1 MPQNS
6 LQPDLPLIVIVADS
20 AQKVRYV
27 HEEMQK
33 FLDYPVS
40 GCSGRDLS
48 EVIWDIAGQRL
59 NGTPDKGYGEL
70 LFSRGTEEYRLTVQ
84 LLDSGREQ
92 AAPEITVILQKNGDT
107 ERRNLEQELSLNLQR
122 YKIALSRC
130 SNIIWEYHL
139 DEDCAYLQG
148 DRRLPFAPSGKI
160 TDFSKK
166 MVKDKCVDPE
176 SLPAL
181 RQMFLDL
188 KAGNSM
194 ACALLH
200 IRRNDGG
207 QRWFRVTHTVLR
219 SGDGADHIAI
229 GVAEDI
235 SREQKEQERYQQEEK
250 YRQAL
255 VVDALASYEIDI
267 DNDRIIEKIIENNKD
282 MLASVGLSV
291 NCRYTQFL
299 KRWAE
304 KNIHTEDRFIF
315 LQEMNPDV
323 LRRRFENGLQEAE
336 CEYRSLNANNEMIW
350 CNTTIYLIESGGHL
364 MGFVNVKNIEEKKRK
379 ELELLRQSR
388 IDPLTGLLNRAA
400 CLQEIN
406 YLLKENGPEES
417 ALLIIDVDNFKM
429 VNDTFGH
436 MYGDKVLAGIAY
448 KLRDIFDED
457 AIVGRLGGDEFLI
470 FMFHIPGE
478 DAVCHKAQ
486 IVARELQTIQQ
497 EGENQVV
504 VTNSIGIAFSPRH
517 GSRFQELYVKADTA
531 LRYAK
536 QSGKSCYSVFGDK
549 ISRVVPMQYVNREW
563 LLDELEEIV
572 YISDIQ
578 DYTLL
583 YVNRVGREQIGMKLE
598 DFEKKKCYQMLQGR
612 NTPCPFCN
620 NAKLVKESFIT
631 WEYENP
637 YLKKYFIVKDKL
649 VEWNGR
655 PVRMEIAVDVGNHL
669 IGDYTTT
676 DKYHMETVM
685 LESLR
690 TLNSAEDL
698 ESGITRILELITR
711 FYDGCRSY
719 IIEIDRERGYAH
731 NTYEWCREGI
741 PSQKD
746 SLQNIALDAIPYI
759 FETFNRKQHLI
770 ISRVEEL
777 KYTYP
782 SEYQFLK
789 RRRAHSLFA
798 VPFEDETAFSGY
810 IGVDNPNINQ
820 DTIRLLDTIAYNI
833 ANEIKKRRLYERLE
847 FEAGHDTLS
856 GLLNRSSFVRYQSE
870 IEKKCGAPCGIITAD
885 INGLKQLNQDFG
897 HSRGDETII
906 EVTRIMRSSFPEG
919 DIFRLSGDEFVIVA
933 MNMAYE
939 NFMKL
944 VKNMGIELDSRTP
957 SGVSLGTTWVE
968 HLTDFDVLLHHAEEL
983 MLVNKQIYYKNSD
996 EVRKHYSPEGLKLLV
1011 HDVEQGYYRL
1021 YLQPKFDPET
1031 GTVHS
1036 VEALS
1041 RYQAPGRDLQSPVK
1055 FVSLLEKMKLIRY
1068 LDFYMLEEVF
1078 RLLSR
1083 WKAEG
1088 KPLIPVSVNFSRITL
1103 LESDLF
1109 QMLTEIQS
1117 KYDVPCDM
1125 VMIEIT
1131 ERIGDMEHKVMES
1144 IGSKLRKAG
1153 FRISLDDF
1161 GADYANMS
1169 ILSIMHFDEVKLDKS
1184 LVENLVENEKNQII
1198 VRCIIEMCRR
1208 LHVDCVAEGVETKEQ
1223 LDLLK
1228 EYGCTT
1234 IQGFYYSKPVDA
1246 EQFLV

>member
-1 MPQNS
+1 
-6 LQPDLPLIVIVADS
+6 
-20 AQKVRYV
+20 
-27 HEEMQK
+27 
-33 FLDYPVS
+33 
-40 GCSGRDLS
+40 
-48 EVIWDIAGQRL
+48 
-59 NGTPDKGYGEL
+59 
-70 LFSRGTEEYRLTVQ
+70 
-84 LLDSGREQ
+84 
-92 AAPEITVILQKNGDT
+92 
-107 ERRNLEQELSLNLQR
+107 
-122 YKIALSRC
+122 
-130 SNIIWEYHL
+130 
-139 DEDCAYLQG
+139 
-148 DRRLPFAPSGKI
+148 
-160 TDFSKK
+160 
-166 MVKDKCVDPE
+166 
-176 SLPAL
+176 
-181 RQMFLDL
+181 
-188 KAGNSM
+188 
-194 ACALLH
+194 
-200 IRRNDGG
+200 
-207 QRWFRVTHTVLR
+207 
-219 SGDGADHIAI
+219 
-229 GVAEDI
+229 
-235 SREQKEQERYQQEEK
+235 
-250 YRQAL
+250 
-255 VVDALASYEIDI
+255 
-267 DNDRIIEKIIENNKD
+267 
-282 MLASVGLSV
+282 
-291 NCRYTQFL
+291 
-299 KRWAE
+299 
-304 KNIHTEDRFIF
+304 
-315 LQEMNPDV
+315 
-323 LRRRFENGLQEAE
+323 
-336 CEYRSLNANNEMIW
+336 
-350 CNTTIYLIESGGHL
+350 
-364 MGFVNVKNIEEKKRK
+364 
-379 ELELLRQSR
+379 
-388 IDPLTGLLNRAA
+388 
-400 CLQEIN
+400 
-406 YLLKENGPEES
+406 
-417 ALLIIDVDNFKM
+417 
-429 VNDTFGH
+429 
-436 MYGDKVLAGIAY
+436 
-448 KLRDIFDED
+448 
-457 AIVGRLGGDEFLI
+457 
-470 FMFHIPGE
+470 
-478 DAVCHKAQ
+478 
-486 IVARELQTIQQ
+486 
-497 EGENQVV
+497 
-504 VTNSIGIAFSPRH
+504 
-517 GSRFQELYVKADTA
+517 
-531 LRYAK
+531 
-536 QSGKSCYSVFGDK
+536 
-549 ISRVVPMQYVNREW
+549 
-563 LLDELEEIV
+563 
-572 YISDIQ
+572 
-578 DYTLL
+578 
-583 YVNRVGREQIGMKLE
+583 
-598 DFEKKKCYQMLQGR
+598 MLQGR

-676 DKYHMETVM
+676 AKYHMETVM

-741 PSQKD
+741 SSQKD

-870 IEKKCGAPCGIITAD
+870 IEKKCGASCGIITAD

-1246 EQFLV
+1246 EQFLI